1 VRPSSDNEVVA
12 WRAKDTVEFDLLKA
26 TFRSHSFGRHWHDHY
41 VVGIILDG
49 VETFWYRG
57 ATHIAEQGSIVLV
70 NPGEVHTG
78 SAGAGTH
85 WHYRALYPPA
95 ELLQQAAAEC
105 GLPSDYLPDFRQPV
119 VHDPVIWKMLRRSH
133 IAFEERDN
141 LAGQSYLRA
150 GMVRLVGRYSSLATP
165 IRTVAH
171 LDADIDR
178 VVDFMHEHYAEDL
191 SLEKLADIAMLSRYH
206 FLRVFQRKTGLP
218 PHQHLLQIRVM
229 RARDLLRG
237 GASVGQAALETGF
250 VDQSHLTKC
259 FKRVYGITPG
269 AYR

>member
-1 VRPSSDNEVVA
+1 MRAVSDNEVVT

-26 TFRSHSFGRHWHDHY
+26 TFRSHTFSRHWHDHY

-49 VETFWYRG
+49 VETFWYQG
-57 ATHIAEQGSIVLV
+57 ETHVAEQGSIVLI

-78 SAGAGTH
+78 SAGQGTH
-85 WHYRALYPPA
+85 WRYRALYPPA
-95 ELLQQAAAEC
+95 ELLKQAAEEC
-105 GLPSDYLPDFRQPV
+105 GLPDSYLPDFRRPV
-119 VHDPVIWKMLRRSH
+119 VYDPGIWEMLRRSH
-133 IAFEERDN
+133 VAFEDRDN

-150 GMVRLVGRYSSLATP
+150 GLVRLVSRHSSLSSP
-165 IRTVAH
+165 MRPVSH
-171 LDADIDR
+171 LDSDIDR
-178 VVDFMHEHYAEDL
+178 VVEFMQSHYADDL
-191 SLEKLADIAMLSRYH
+191 TLEKLADIAMLSRYH

-229 RARDLLRG
+229 KARDLLRG